1 MRLEIIR
8 RFRDLRASAAT
19 AKAGARLVG
28 RRVMAND
35 STSSIVARVALG
47 SLAIGLTVLAL
58 KIVAAWLTGSI
69 ALYSDALES
78 IVNVVTAIVA
88 LVAVRLAAR
97 PADAALPYG
106 YGKAEYFS
114 AVIIGVFIALAA
126 ILIFTKAWDGFV
138 APVPFTADPMG
149 LGVSAVATVLNAVWA
164 WYLIRIG
171 ARERSASLSA
181 DGRHLATD
189 VVSTVGVLVGVLLAV
204 VTGYHQLDAI
214 LGVLVGIAILW
225 SGWRLI
231 RESVIGLMDVAVDPV
246 MLGVIREVI
255 SANAEGAIEAHDI
268 RTRQAGR
275 AIFIDFHLVVAGAM
289 TVEDAHA
296 ICDRIEAKLREV
308 VPDAQVTIH
317 VEPEEKAKHT
327 GIVVV

>member
-1 MRLEIIR
+1 M
-8 RFRDLRASAAT
+8 ASE
-19 AKAGARLVG
+19 
-28 RRVMAND
+28 

-47 SLAIGLTVLAL
+47 SLAVGLAVLAL
-58 KIVAAWLTGSI
+58 KVVAAWLTGSI

-78 IVNVVTAIVA
+78 VVNVVTAIVA

-138 APVPFTADPMG
+138 APRPFKPDVVG
-149 LGVSAVATVLNAVWA
+149 IGVSAAATVLNALWA
-164 WYLIRIG
+164 WYLIRTG
-171 ARERSASLSA
+171 ERERSPSLAA
-181 DGRHLATD
+181 DGKHLATD
-189 VVSTVGVLVGVLLAV
+189 VVSTVGVLIGVLLTIAS
-204 VTGYHQLDAI
+204 GYTQLDAI
-214 LGVLVGIAILW
+214 LAALVGLAILW

-231 RESVIGLMDVAVDPV
+231 RESVIGLMDVSVEPAT
-246 MLGVIREVI
+246 LHVIRDVI

-275 AIFIDFHLVVAGAM
+275 AIFIDFHLVVPGAM
-289 TVEDAHA
+289 SVEDAHT
-296 ICDRIEAKLREV
+296 ICDVIEAKLRERV
-308 VPDAQVTIH
+308 ADAQITIH
-317 VEPEEKAKHT
+317 VEPEEKAKHS